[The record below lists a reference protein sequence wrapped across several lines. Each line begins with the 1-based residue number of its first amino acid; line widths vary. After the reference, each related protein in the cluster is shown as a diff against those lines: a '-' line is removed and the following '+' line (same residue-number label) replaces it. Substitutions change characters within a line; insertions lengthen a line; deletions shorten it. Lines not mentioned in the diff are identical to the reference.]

1 MVDINR
7 QYRYFFMKHGEPSF
21 EIFSLASKETV
32 MKFAKLSLEIFVLIL
47 EISLEITC
55 APAGI

>member
-1 MVDINR
+1 
-7 QYRYFFMKHGEPSF
+7 MKHGEPSF